1 MKPRLRRGDVMAAS
15 VVGLAALL
23 CGMGFWF
30 QHTPAA
36 RVAIRYPNGSSA
48 FFSMT
53 ESREV
58 TVEGNDGIVLAVT
71 IADGRVCV
79 SESTC
84 PDHTC
89 VRSGWLSKNGQVAA
103 CVPAGVYVQVV
114 GCNGEVDGVTV

>member
-1 MKPRLRRGDVMAAS
+1 MKPRLRRGDVIAAS

-30 QHTPAA
+30 QRIPAA
-36 RVAIRYPNGSSA
+36 QVAIRYPNGSSA

-53 ESREV
+53 ESREL
-58 TVEGNDGIVLAVT
+58 TVVGNAGIVLTVT
-71 IADGRVCV
+71 IAEGRVCV

-84 PDHTC
+84 PDHVC

-114 GCNGEVDGVTV
+114 SGNSEVDGVTA